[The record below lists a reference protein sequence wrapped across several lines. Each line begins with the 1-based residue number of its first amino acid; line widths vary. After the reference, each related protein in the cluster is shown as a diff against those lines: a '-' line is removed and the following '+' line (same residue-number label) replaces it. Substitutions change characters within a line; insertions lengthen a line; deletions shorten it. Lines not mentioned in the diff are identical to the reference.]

1 MQYKHLV
8 DDTFEKI
15 LESFSNIEGES
26 LIDAIETII
35 ADHFWK
41 IHDDLPNESMVKRNT
56 ESLRYL
62 HELSKAFEYSI
73 IQSGIGMNPLTTSD
87 LLESDGETIKKEVI
101 LAQHLIRERI
111 EELKIE
117 LKDLLDDAEDRGMI
131 F

>member
-15 LESFSNIEGES
+15 LESFSNIKWES
-26 LIDAIETII
+26 LYDAIDTII
-35 ADHFWK
+35 HSYFDK
-41 IHDDLPNESMVKRNT
+41 IDDDFPYESLLKRTT
-56 ESLRYL
+56 EHLRYL

-101 LAQHLIRERI
+101 LAQHLIRELI
-111 EELKIE
+111 EEVSTE
-117 LKDLLDDAEDRGMI
+117 LKDLLYDAVDSGMM